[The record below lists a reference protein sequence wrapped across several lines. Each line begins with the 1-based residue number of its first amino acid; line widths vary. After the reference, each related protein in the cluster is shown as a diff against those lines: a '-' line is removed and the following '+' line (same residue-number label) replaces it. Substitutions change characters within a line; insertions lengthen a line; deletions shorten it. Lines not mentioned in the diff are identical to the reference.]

1 LDEEAGLRAGHDGVY
16 GSAASLAGLSPGESA
31 QGKGEPPA
39 PALPP
44 SESAE
49 REIHG
54 SLMAAIEQETDR
66 ATRQLLKNAAGT
78 IAGLMAELQ
87 GYRDAAEYDFS
98 RPKSMQFRGWDM
110 GKLQKA
116 LNRTRE
122 NRA

>member
-1 LDEEAGLRAGHDGVY
+1 MRAGHDGVY
-16 GSAASLAGLSPGESA
+16 ENAASLAGLSPGEST

-39 PALPP
+39 PALPRPP

-54 SLMAAIEQETDR
+54 SLLAAIEQETDR

-78 IAGLMAELQ
+78 IARLMAELQ
-87 GYRDAAEYDFS
+87 CYREAAEYDFS
-98 RPKSMQFRGWDM
+98 RPKSMQFRGWNM